1 MATITLKNIPDRIY
15 ERLKVLAKLRH
26 RSLNSEIIF
35 NLEKSVGLGEENP
48 QKLRDEIKEFRERIG
63 TKGQLDP
70 EEIDK
75 AINEGRP

>member
-1 MATITLKNIPDRIY
+1 M
-15 ERLKVLAKLRH
+15 
-26 RSLNSEIIF
+26 IF

-63 TKGQLDP
+63 KKGKLDP